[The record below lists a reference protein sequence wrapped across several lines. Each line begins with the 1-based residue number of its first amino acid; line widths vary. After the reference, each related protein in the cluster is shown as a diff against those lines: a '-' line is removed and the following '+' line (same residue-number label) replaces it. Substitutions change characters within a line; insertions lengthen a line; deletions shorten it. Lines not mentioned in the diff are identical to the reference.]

1 MKKTIEVKGLRQL
14 EAALVALQKEYGGK
28 AAPQAMRPAVVA
40 AIKPLKT
47 RVQSDTPVDEGW
59 LLKSVKQTVGKPTRD
74 MLGRSPNFYK
84 GTTIIAGRVGYFGN
98 NVWKRALHMEYGTRD
113 ISAKHTLERTFDEEA
128 SGMAMRFGKTL
139 GPAIEKKAEALNKK
153 GAAS

>member
-40 AIKPLKT
+40 AIKPLKA

-59 LLKSVKQTVGKPTRD
+59 LLKSIKQTVGKPTRD
-74 MLGRSPNFYK
+74 MLNRSPNFYQ
-84 GTTIIAGRVGYFGN
+84 GATIIAGRVGYFGDN
-98 NVWKRALHMEYGTRD
+98 IWKRALFMEYGSRY
-113 ISAKHTLERTFDEEA
+113 IPANHTLEKAFDEEA
-128 SGMAMRFGKTL
+128 GGMAMRFGKKL
-139 GPAIEKKAEALNKK
+139 GPAIEKKATALNKK
-153 GAAS
+153 RAST